1 MGNQRNF
8 HVPLP
13 EELYEQLRHASEQA
27 DRPVTSL
34 AREAIAEWLG
44 RRERERL
51 SRVITQYAAAVAGS
65 PEDLDEALE
74 AASLEVWERAN

>member
-8 HVPLP
+8 HVPLS
-13 EELYEQLRHASEQA
+13 EDLYEQLRHASEQA
-27 DRPVTSL
+27 ARPATSL

-51 SRVITQYAAAVAGS
+51 AQAIAEYAAAAAGS
-65 PEDLDEALE
+65 SEDLDEELE
-74 AASLEVWERAN
+74 AAGLEVWDR